1 MSTQYKIC
9 ILIPYFGTW
18 PHWFPYFLLSCK
30 HNPSV
35 DWYLFSDCGVLP
47 LQSKNLFLVRMTLE
61 EFNSLASQKLQ
72 MYIKVKH
79 PYKLCDFKPAYAKIF
94 EDFIKDYNFWGY
106 GDIDLIYGKISN
118 FLNTEIF
125 NNYDIISPHESFI
138 PGHFC
143 LVRNNKKINSLFLN
157 CSNWKQVFQ
166 SQKCHCFDER
176 LYPPGLEISEQR
188 IKKFIHRRVY
198 RHLILK
204 RFLQKKFVSMVLQN
218 IPNRKQ
224 KSKDNLLDFN
234 SVVTF
239 YSKKGEL
246 KLWQKFIYCDDVIKK
261 FKGEKQFT
269 LTWNE
274 GRLYDGHN
282 ELLYYHFQ
290 LAKYSNKM
298 LFESTSKTSFIISF
312 D

>member
-1 MSTQYKIC
+1 MIVWHIFTD
-9 ILIPYFGTW
+9 
-18 PHWFPYFLLSCK
+18 
-30 HNPSV
+30 N
-35 DWYLFSDCGVLP
+35 
-47 LQSKNLFLVRMTLE
+47 QSKPIDVKNILYHKMTLE
-61 EFNSLASQKLQ
+61 EFNSLASSKLG
-72 MYIKVKH
+72 IKTNITH
-79 PYKLCDFKPAYAKIF
+79 PYKICDFKPAFGNIF
-94 EDFIKDYNFWGY
+94 DEQIQNFDFWGY
-106 GDIDLIYGKISN
+106 GDVDIIYGKISN

-224 KSKDNLLDFN
+224 KSKDELLDFN

-239 YSKKGEL
+239 YSKKEEL
-246 KLWQKFIYCDDVIKK
+246 KLWQKLIYCDDVIKK